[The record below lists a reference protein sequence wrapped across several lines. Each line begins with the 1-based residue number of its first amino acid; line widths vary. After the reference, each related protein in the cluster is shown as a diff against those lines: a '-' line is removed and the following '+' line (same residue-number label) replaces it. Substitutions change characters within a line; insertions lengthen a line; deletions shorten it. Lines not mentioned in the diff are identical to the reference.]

1 MAGDLERFL
10 QQAAERLA
18 QKVNQ
23 QNQSRP
29 QPARPLPTRQA
40 ERAPLNPEIVDAEI
54 IEAEIVPDRMRREA
68 GSNPLS
74 TLDTRPGL
82 AQQISQADESM
93 AEHIHQALDHDLGQL
108 GDASA
113 ALDKTPGDNLLESQ
127 VSSQVDRR
135 EKQISPMIAMLRNPD
150 SLRAAFIASQIFDR
164 KF

>member
-23 QNQSRP
+23 QNQPRP
-29 QPARPLPTRQA
+29 RPARSMPTRQA

-54 IEAEIVPDRMRREA
+54 VEAEVIPDRQRRES
-68 GSNPLS
+68 GPNPLS
-74 TLDTRPGL
+74 NLDTRPGL
-82 AQQISQADESM
+82 AEIVSQADESM
-93 AEHIHQALDHDLGQL
+93 SEHIHQALDHDLGNL
-108 GDASA
+108 GSASA